1 MIDGFLDETKPLTDY
16 EEQTLLP
23 VMVKSLQ
30 HHIGIDAAISNRA
43 MCEAL
48 EGKGYSTSETRIRK
62 VINYIRVNGLV
73 DCLVACSKGYYVA
86 STRSEVQSHISSLRG
101 REEAIR
107 AVRNALENQMEGM
120 DGCE

>member
-1 MIDGFLDETKPLTDY
+1 MIDGFFDETKSLTEY

-23 VMVKSLQ
+23 VMVKCLQ
-30 HHIGIDAAISNRA
+30 RHIGIDTAISNRA

-48 EGKGYSTSETRIRK
+48 DKKGYSINEKRIRK

-86 STRSEVQSHISSLRG
+86 STRSEVQCHISSLQG

-107 AVRNALENQMEGM
+107 AVRNALERQMEGM
-120 DGCE
+120 GE

>member
-1 MIDGFLDETKPLTDY
+1 MINGFYEETKPLTEY
-16 EEQTLLP
+16 EEKTLLP
-23 VMVKSLQ
+23 VMVKCLQ
-30 HHIGIDAAISNRA
+30 RHIGIEAAISNRA

-86 STRSEVQSHISSLRG
+86 STRAEVQAHISSLQG
-101 REEAIR
+101 REEAIK
-107 AVRNALENQMEGM
+107 AVRNALEEQMEGM
-120 DGCE
+120 EE